1 MMALVYNTIVFKN
14 KQNYYGNSVDGYDH
28 KTIIFN
34 NVHDY
39 IGNTKD
45 NENAWFAGG
54 GEILCKHNT
63 TFVENT
69 KKIIKMKIRNEEMFL
84 YAKNPI

>member
-1 MMALVYNTIVFKN
+1 MALVYNTIVFKK

-45 NENAWFAGG
+45 NENARFAGG
-54 GEILCKHNT
+54 KYCVNT
-63 TFVENT
+63 IQLFWKIQ

-84 YAKNPI
+84 YAKNII

>member
-45 NENAWFAGG
+45 NENARFAGG
-54 GEILCKHNT
+54 EIKCKHNT
-63 TFVENT
+63 TFLENT
-69 KKIIKMKIRNEEMFL
+69 KKMKIRNEEMFL
-84 YAKNPI
+84 YAKNII

>member
-54 GEILCKHNT
+54 GKYCVNT
-63 TFVENT
+63 IQLFW
-69 KKIIKMKIRNEEMFL
+69 KIQKR
-84 YAKNPI
+84 

>member
-1 MMALVYNTIVFKN
+1 MMALVYNTIIFKN

-54 GEILCKHNT
+54 GNT
-63 TFVENT
+63 V
-69 KKIIKMKIRNEEMFL
+69 
-84 YAKNPI
+84 

>member
-1 MMALVYNTIVFKN
+1 MYNTIIFKN

-34 NVHDY
+34 DVHDY

-45 NENAWFAGG
+45 NENAQFARGG
-54 GEILCKHNT
+54 GILCKHNK
-63 TFVENT
+63 TFLENT